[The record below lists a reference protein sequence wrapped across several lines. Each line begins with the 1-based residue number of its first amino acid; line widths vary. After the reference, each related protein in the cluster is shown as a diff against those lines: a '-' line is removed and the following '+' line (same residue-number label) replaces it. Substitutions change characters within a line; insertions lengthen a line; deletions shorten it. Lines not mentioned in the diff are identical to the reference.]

1 MTMFKREFGR
11 LPAVVHDTQI
21 GARLLGVRRFGLG
34 DLVSQYFG
42 VELSK
47 SSQKADWGKRPLSP
61 KMVEYALNDVN
72 FLLEMGVIIS
82 GKLREQGRYGW
93 FEESCEA
100 ARRKVLERD
109 EAKEEMWRIR
119 GSGRLDRRGLA
130 CLRALWEWRDAEAKA
145 WDRPSFMVLPNQ
157 QLLEWCN
164 NLAGG
169 KSITLPR
176 HFRMDRVKRF
186 RDAVDAMQ
194 ALKPEEWPERNTM
207 KRRKRDRS
215 FETRVDELLRQR
227 DKVAAKLDIEGSLIA
242 ARASL
247 ESLAAGEATAAE
259 LLLCWQR
266 ECLGMDEAGD

>member
-1 MTMFKREFGR
+1 
-11 LPAVVHDTQI
+11 
-21 GARLLGVRRFGLG
+21 
-34 DLVSQYFG
+34 